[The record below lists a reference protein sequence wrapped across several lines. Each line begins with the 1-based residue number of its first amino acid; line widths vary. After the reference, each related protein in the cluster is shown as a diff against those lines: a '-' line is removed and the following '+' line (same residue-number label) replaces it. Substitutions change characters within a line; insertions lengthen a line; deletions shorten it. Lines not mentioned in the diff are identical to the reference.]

1 MPCENNHSAICNS
14 SQKIYYGAYIFLL
27 EFLALRTIFLDDDDH
42 PFKKLPVTYTYDD
55 LYSTMI
61 NLDDELVLRFEYKH
75 YSRKSLDFLS
85 SAYSIEV
92 DPKDMF
98 QYLLCKGLLLLILF
112 ILESL

>member
-27 EFLALRTIFLDDDDH
+27 EFLALRTIFLDDDNH

-75 YSRKSLDFLS
+75 FWVKFLDFISAFS
-85 SAYSIEV
+85 SYSIHV
-92 DPKDMF
+92 DPKDLD
-98 QYLLCKGLLLLILF
+98 QYFFCKGLLPLILLF
-112 ILESL
+112 